1 MAEKR
6 HDIRADFEE
15 KGILYIRDS
24 IYLVTV
30 NNFSLG
36 GALVRFPT
44 ATPALHIGDRC
55 KLKMDGGSLQ
65 EYTCEVIRVE
75 TTKIALK
82 FADKYNYKSKLQ
94 RVSKTH

>member
-15 KGILYIRDS
+15 KGILYVRDS
-24 IYLVTV
+24 NYLVTV

-44 ATPALHIGDRC
+44 SMPALNIGDRC
-55 KLKMDGGSLQ
+55 KLKMDGGFLQ

-82 FADKYNYKSKLQ
+82 FADTYNYKSILQ
-94 RVSKTH
+94 RVLKTH